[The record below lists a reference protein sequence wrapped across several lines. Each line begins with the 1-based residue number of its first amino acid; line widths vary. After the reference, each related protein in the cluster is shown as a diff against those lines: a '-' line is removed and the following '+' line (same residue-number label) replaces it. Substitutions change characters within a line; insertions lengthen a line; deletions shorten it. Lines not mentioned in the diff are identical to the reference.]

1 MTDSVYIDSVAGLA
15 QIHAACHDVEV
26 IAVDTEF
33 ARFNTYYPIVGLIQ
47 IYTGSICFLVDPLPI
62 DDLSSLA
69 ELLTRADL
77 LKVFHACSE
86 DMEVFQHKLGVT
98 PTPVHDTQIA
108 GAVLGIGF
116 SLGYQ
121 ALVEHYLGIS
131 LPKDQTRSD
140 WLARPLSNEQL
151 DYAALDVIHLLQV
164 YHKQA
169 AALAGTPKAAW
180 VRAESENLGADIP
193 TMVDPEVAYLKL
205 KGLWQFDRFELN
217 QLKALFAWR
226 ENKARQDDVP
236 RNRVA
241 DQKALMAIVKQ
252 GLSTRHALQHQAS
265 MTPRQVRK
273 YGDDILLIREKA
285 GLVPETDCPPQILR
299 EDLPVSSSKLKQL
312 KKVVEA
318 KARELAIAPEML
330 TKRRHLEALLRSG
343 ETGQYA
349 LPKALTGWREE
360 AVGRDL
366 LGALLES

>member
-1 MTDSVYIDSVAGLA
+1 MTDYLYIDSVAGLA
-15 QIHAACHDVEV
+15 QIHDACRNVDV

-47 IYTGSICFLVDPLPI
+47 IYTGHACFLVDPLPI
-62 DDLSSLA
+62 DDLSGLA

-86 DMEVFQHKLGVT
+86 DMEVFQHALGVT
-98 PTPVHDTQIA
+98 PVPVHDTQIA
-108 GAVLGIGF
+108 GAVLGVGF

-169 AALAGTPKAAW
+169 AALAGTAKETW

-193 TMVDPEVAYLKL
+193 TMIDPEVTYLKL
-205 KGLWQFDRFELN
+205 KGLWQFDRIELN

-226 ENKARQDDVP
+226 EAKARSEDVP

-241 DQKALMAIVKQ
+241 DQKALMTIVKQ
-252 GLSTRHALQHQAS
+252 SLSTRHALQHQAS

-273 YGDDILLIREKA
+273 HGDDILLIREEA
-285 GLVPETDCPPQILR
+285 GLVPEKDCPPRVLR
-299 EDLPVSSSKLKQL
+299 EDVPVSSSKLKQL

-318 KARELAIAPEML
+318 RARELSIAPEML

-343 ETGQYA
+343 ETGRYE
-349 LPKALTGWREE
+349 LPKELMGWREE

-366 LGALLES
+366 LGALGEA